1 MQKREEEHKNKESY
15 CCPNPNCNSVFYR
28 PKIIKYYVCPT
39 CQTLLKMDTAIGNTK
54 TKKQRPTEE
63 DIKRKEAERLEAE
76 RKAER
81 LEAELLEAEQKA
93 EQLEAERLE
102 AQRKVERI
110 EAEREEAKLL
120 EAKRLKAQQ
129 LEAQQMET
137 RRLEAERKAERL
149 EAELLEA
156 EQKAEQLEAERL
168 ESERKAKR
176 LESELKAE
184 RLEAER
190 KAERLEAELL
200 EPQRLEA
207 QRKVERLAERLEAE
221 RKETE
226 KQQQIKSE
234 APKPIELSKTGQ
246 PAASSEEVNKS
257 SDSGCKYYFGY
268 LSEREKG
275 EEIPAG
281 CLECRKSLDCMLS
294 NYYRSKEPITEI
306 KKWYHPRIKF

>member
-1 MQKREEEHKNKESY
+1 MQKREEEEHKNKESY

-149 EAELLEA
+149 EAE
-156 EQKAEQLEAERL
+156 QL

-221 RKETE
+221 RKEKE

-275 EEIPAG
+275 EEIPAE